1 MLRLQNTILEMIAR
15 GETFRPTI
23 ERLCREIEQMLPGVR
38 CSTATVERNNCIG
51 TCIGPSLPEA
61 LNKGFEG
68 TLVGPDVGSCG
79 SAAYMRTPVFVQ
91 DIEHDPKFAPVKDFF
106 LSLGVRAC
114 WSVPICDENGR
125 AIAVLAFY
133 FPEIRG
139 PSARERRL
147 MEIFHRLFVIAFER
161 NERFVA
167 RERRAFVDSLT
178 GLSNRAAFD
187 AALSRVPNRG
197 PGSWALL
204 MIDLDNLKII
214 NDTFGHQ
221 AGDALL
227 ESVAHRI
234 SQAMMPDVTFRLGG
248 DEFAVIVQHQESLR
262 DLAAA
267 AERVLSAIAA
277 PVDVSGQVIVPQATI
292 GSAVF
297 SVEDADAQ
305 AVQQNADFALYHA
318 KETGRGGYVRYW
330 PGIDSRIS
338 NRRTAINDLTSAIG
352 DNRILAYYQPV
363 VRIDSREIV
372 GFEAL
377 CRLRTTSGAIVT
389 AAAFQDATS
398 DVRIAG
404 ALTNRMMSIVSADMR
419 RWLDDGL
426 SLQKVGVNVTT
437 ADLHAGDLLDKIAAT
452 FGQNDVPLSMITLEI
467 NESVYMGN
475 HDRIVAREIQKLRD
489 FGISISLDDF
499 GTGYASL
506 THLKSIPANNIK
518 VDRSFVADLA
528 PGNSCMAIVEAIIGL
543 AGKLGMRVV
552 AEGIE
557 TLAQAALLE
566 AAGCSLGQGFLYSK
580 AVDRDTL
587 AGLLSRH
594 AQGIAGVVPM
604 PVDDVA
610 TDRKPMVA

>member
-1 MLRLQNTILEMIAR
+1 MIAR

-23 ERLCREIEQMLPGVR
+23 EKLCREIEQLMPSVR
-38 CSTATVERNNCIG
+38 CSAVTVERNNCIG
-51 TCIGPSLPEA
+51 TCIGPSFPEA

-79 SAAYMRTPVFVQ
+79 SAAYMRTQVLVH
-91 DIEHDPKFAPVKDFF
+91 DIEHDPKFVPVKDFF
-106 LSLGVRAC
+106 LALGAKSC
-114 WSVPICDENGR
+114 WSAPICDENGR

-133 FPEIRG
+133 FTEMRG
-139 PSARERRL
+139 PSTRERRL
-147 MEIFHRLFVIAFER
+147 MEIFHRLYTIALER
-161 NERFVA
+161 HERVVA
-167 RERRAFVDSLT
+167 HERRAFVDALT

-197 PGSWALL
+197 PGSWALF

-227 ESVAHRI
+227 QSVARRI
-234 SQAMMPDVTFRLGG
+234 SQVMAPDVTFRLGG
-248 DEFAVIVQHQESLR
+248 DEFAVIIQHQDALR
-262 DLAAA
+262 DLSAA
-267 AERVLSAIAA
+267 AERVLAAIAA
-277 PVDVSGQVIVPQATI
+277 PVDFSGQVIVPQATI

-297 SVEDADAQ
+297 AVDDADVQ
-305 AVQQNADFALYHA
+305 AVRQNADFALYHA

-338 NRRTAINDLTSAIG
+338 HRRTAIRDLTAAIE

-363 VRIDSREIV
+363 VRIDSREII
-372 GFEAL
+372 GLEAL
-377 CRLRTTSGAIVT
+377 CRLKSSSGAIIT
-389 AAAFQDATS
+389 AAAFQDAMS

-404 ALTNRMMSIVSADMR
+404 ALTSRMMSIIGADMR
-419 RWLDDGL
+419 RWLNDGL
-426 SLQKVGVNVTT
+426 SFQKVGVNVTT

-452 FGQNDVPLSMITLEI
+452 FGENDVPLSLITLEI

-475 HDRIVAREIQKLRD
+475 HDRIIAREIKKLRD
-489 FGISISLDDF
+489 FGLSISLDDF

-506 THLKSIPANNIK
+506 THLKSVPANNIK
-518 VDRSFVADLA
+518 IDRSFVSDLA
-528 PGNSCMAIVEAIIGL
+528 PGNPSMAIAEALVGL

-557 TLAQAALLE
+557 TSAQAALLE
-566 AAGCSLGQGFLYSK
+566 KAGCLLGQGFLYSK
-580 AVDRDTL
+580 AVDCETIATFLR
-587 AGLLSRH
+587 RH
-594 AQGIAGVVPM
+594 AQGIAGVTPM
-604 PVDDVA
+604 PIDEGVA
-610 TDRKPMVA
+610 DHKPMVA

>member
-51 TCIGPSLPEA
+51 TCIGPSFPEA
-61 LNKGFEG
+61 LNNGFEG

-79 SAAYMRTPVFVQ
+79 SAAYMRTQVFVQ

-114 WSVPICDENGR
+114 WSTPICDENGR

-133 FPEIRG
+133 FAEMRG

-204 MIDLDNLKII
+204 MIDLDNLKIV

-297 SVEDADAQ
+297 SVDDADVQ

-338 NRRTAINDLTSAIG
+338 NRRTAIHDLTAAIE

-377 CRLRTTSGAIVT
+377 CRLKTMSGTIVT

-404 ALTNRMMSIVSADMR
+404 ALTSRMMSIVSADMR

-467 NESVYMGN
+467 NENVYMGN

-518 VDRSFVADLA
+518 IDRSFVSDLA

-557 TLAQAALLE
+557 TSAQAALLE

-594 AQGIAGVVPM
+594 AQGVAGVTPM
-604 PVDDVA
+604 TVDDVLV
-610 TDRKPMVA
+610 DRKPKVA

>member
-1 MLRLQNTILEMIAR
+1 
-15 GETFRPTI
+15 
-23 ERLCREIEQMLPGVR
+23 
-38 CSTATVERNNCIG
+38 
-51 TCIGPSLPEA
+51 
-61 LNKGFEG
+61 
-68 TLVGPDVGSCG
+68 
-79 SAAYMRTPVFVQ
+79 
-91 DIEHDPKFAPVKDFF
+91 
-106 LSLGVRAC
+106 
-114 WSVPICDENGR
+114 
-125 AIAVLAFY
+125 
-133 FPEIRG
+133 
-139 PSARERRL
+139 

-167 RERRAFVDSLT
+167 RERRAFIDALT

-204 MIDLDNLKII
+204 MIDLDNLKIV

-227 ESVAHRI
+227 EAVACRI
-234 SQAMMPDVTFRLGG
+234 SRVMAPDVTFRLGG
-248 DEFAVIVQHQESLR
+248 DEFAVIVQHQDALR

-277 PVDVSGQVIVPQATI
+277 PVDFFGQVIVPQATI

-305 AVQQNADFALYHA
+305 AVRQNADFALYHA

-338 NRRTAINDLTSAIG
+338 NRRTAIQDLTAAIE

-372 GFEAL
+372 GFESL
-377 CRLRTTSGAIVT
+377 CRLRAPSGTIVT
-389 AAAFQDATS
+389 AAAFQDAMS

-404 ALTNRMMSIVSADMR
+404 ALTSRMMSIISTDMR

-437 ADLHAGDLLDKIAAT
+437 ADLHAGDLLDKITAT
-452 FGQNDVPLSMITLEI
+452 FGKNDVPLNLITLEI

-475 HDRIVAREIQKLRD
+475 HDRIVAREIKKLRD
-489 FGISISLDDF
+489 FGLSISLDDF

-518 VDRSFVADLA
+518 IDRSFVSDLA

-557 TLAQAALLE
+557 TPEQAALLE
-566 AAGCSLGQGFLYSK
+566 TAGCLLGQGFLYSK

-587 AGLLSRH
+587 ARLLACH
-594 AQGIAGVVPM
+594 AQGVAGATPMPIDVVPQKSR
-604 PVDDVA
+604 VA
-610 TDRKPMVA
+610 

>member
-1 MLRLQNTILEMIAR
+1 MIAR

-51 TCIGPSLPEA
+51 MCIGPSFPEA
-61 LNKGFEG
+61 LHKGFEG
-68 TLVGPDVGSCG
+68 SLVGPDVGSCG
-79 SAAYMRTPVFVQ
+79 SAAYMRAQVFVH
-91 DIEHDPKFAPVKDFF
+91 DIERDPKFAAVKDLF
-106 LSLGVRAC
+106 LSLGIRAC

-133 FPEIRG
+133 FSEMRG

-167 RERRAFVDSLT
+167 RERRAFVDALT
-178 GLSNRAAFD
+178 GLANRAAFD
-187 AALSRVPNRG
+187 AALARVPNRG
-197 PGSWALL
+197 PGSWALF
-204 MIDLDNLKII
+204 MVDLDNLKII

-227 ESVAHRI
+227 EAVAHRI
-234 SQAMMPDVTFRLGG
+234 SQTMAPDVTFRLGG
-248 DEFAVIVQHQESLR
+248 DEFAVIVQHQDSLR
-262 DLAAA
+262 DLTVA
-267 AERVLSAIAA
+267 AERVLSSIAA
-277 PVDVSGQVIVPQATI
+277 PVDFFGQIIVPQATI

-297 SVEDADAQ
+297 SADDPDAQ
-305 AVQQNADFALYHA
+305 TVRQNADFALYHA

-338 NRRTAINDLTSAIG
+338 NRRTAIHDLTTAIT

-363 VRIDSREIV
+363 VRIDTREII

-377 CRLRTTSGAIVT
+377 CRLRTPGGAIVT
-389 AAAFQDATS
+389 AAAFQDAMS

-404 ALTNRMMSIVSADMR
+404 ALTTRMMSIISADMR
-419 RWLDDGL
+419 RWLDEGL

-452 FGQNDVPLSMITLEI
+452 FGKNDVPLNLITLEI

-475 HDRIVAREIQKLRD
+475 HDRITAREVQKLRD
-489 FGISISLDDF
+489 FGLSISLDDF

-518 VDRSFVADLA
+518 IDRSFVSDLA
-528 PGNSCMAIVEAIIGL
+528 PGSPCMAIAEALIGL
-543 AGKLGMRVV
+543 ANKLGMRVV

-557 TLAQAALLE
+557 TQEQAALLE
-566 AAGCSLGQGFLYSK
+566 AAGCLLGQGFLYSK

-587 AGLLSRH
+587 ARLLSRH
-594 AQGIAGVVPM
+594 AQGIAGVTPM
-604 PVDDVA
+604 PIDESA
-610 TDRKPMVA
+610 AHHKTMVA